1 MALNKKQMMYG
12 VVLVTAAGGFIWDRM
27 SGGGGPA
34 PAQGAAATAAP
45 SASDQPAQTT
55 AKDGGAESQA
65 SNDSKIRPSPTTG
78 PVAIGLRLSAV
89 AGALCL
95 NPANADSAFSVPPGW
110 VKLKPVTEATPQT
123 PQPAA
128 PDRAELDRGAADAFR
143 QKHHL
148 DAVMMGKRA
157 TAMVDGHGVRIGQTL
172 DKFEL
177 LSVTKTTATF
187 GLRDARAELR
197 LPAKTTSD
205 GQVIEDARTG
215 TDDAIQK

>member
-1 MALNKKQMMYG
+1 MAVNKKQMMYG
-12 VVLVTAAGGFIWDRM
+12 VVLVAAAGGFIWDRM

-34 PAQGAAATAAP
+34 PAQAAATTAAP
-45 SASDQPAQTT
+45 SASKDAAEPSADAGTVKSDESKPRPA
-55 AKDGGAESQA
+55 
-65 SNDSKIRPSPTTG
+65 SPTTG
-78 PVAIGLRLSAV
+78 PVAIGLRLAA
-89 AGALCL
+89 AGRTFCL
-95 NPANADSAFSVPPGW
+95 DSANADSAFTVPPGW
-110 VKLKPVTEATPQT
+110 VKLKPVEVAAQQPQ
-123 PQPAA
+123 QPAG
-128 PDRAELDRGAADAFR
+128 PDRAELDRAAAEVFGR
-143 QKHHL
+143 KHHL

-157 TAMVDGHGVRIGQTL
+157 TAMVDGRGVLIGQTL

-197 LPAKTTSD
+197 LPAKTTSE

>member
-1 MALNKKQMMYG
+1 MAFSKKQMMYG
-12 VVLVTAAGGFIWDRM
+12 VVLVAAAGGFIWDRM
-27 SGGGGPA
+27 NGGGGPA

-45 SASDQPAQTT
+45 SAS
-55 AKDGGAESQA
+55 KDGAEPTADAPSGKSDQ
-65 SNDSKIRPSPTTG
+65 SKPRAASPTTG
-78 PVAIGLRLSAV
+78 PVALGQRLAAVGSAF
-89 AGALCL
+89 CL
-95 NPANADSAFSVPPGW
+95 NSANADSAFTVPPGW
-110 VKLKPVTEATPQT
+110 VKLKPVETATPQHQQS
-123 PQPAA
+123 QPAG
-128 PDRAELDRGAADAFR
+128 PDRTELDRAAAEAFR

-157 TAMVDGHGVRIGQTL
+157 TAMVDGRGVLIGQTL

-187 GLRDARAELR
+187 GLREARAELR
-197 LPAKTTSD
+197 LPAKTTSE